1 VSIVG
6 TLLEFISDTH
16 KTPRPVKP
24 DAGSGVFAPAPP
36 LDSRPSKHSKQKS
49 TKMRQIYGLNYF
61 NREVTERELAVH
73 SRFFAF
79 PLTEND
85 NEKALEIGDKPDLD
99 RDVRSD
105 NRKEKAKSVDE
116 DQEGEDADTVRARQ
130 LKHLNLA
137 QHLVLFSSGPKC
149 DPANLPA
156 TAIPTFINVAA
167 TDECLTASNALIAI
181 SNICSMK
188 HVRQSL
194 LESNMLHRVANIIP
208 QVAGPTAEIAG
219 SLLFYYF
226 SFDAEIED
234 RVYNAGGS
242 HISANGLSESRL
254 LQIISLKTLANLMPC
269 ADRLRVTETIM
280 RIIHTFM
287 KDAADPA
294 AFDCDSYDREMAL
307 VYLPLLLSV
316 SSFTNTHGTLLAT
329 DVFDLLAKTAIYC
342 QKKSDA
348 EIGHLVAQILLSFLQ
363 VLDSHVTQQIVA
375 EDNFIF
381 AFEKLLEIHE
391 ENVFQLCMH
400 GICVMSGV
408 KELTDNV
415 CASEIL
421 TVVSHTLFSW
431 DKLAPNVAR
440 DAAMYYSNVCQSTT
454 ASFLRELVEQEQIAL
469 SLMAL
474 IEKSSDVFQ
483 AQQVAARGLQ
493 NILSIDSNCVLLCDS
508 VLSTLLS
515 LVKVHHDLGAAQ
527 AIYNISCCTSCT
539 ESLRT
544 HKVHLT
550 VLELYTRTDNL
561 EVRNTYLQ
569 IICQMFY
576 VPECVNEVVLAG
588 IVQKLS
594 DTITGPESSLI
605 WPTMVKIALN
615 IVDNGQHMTERQRL
629 QIVGLLKVVCV
640 KSTPDEII
648 GKASVVLA
656 YLSLTLEDFSEVDA
670 VLRSILSLSS
680 HELVTESASIVLYN
694 LTCSET
700 NASIVVQDSVYII
713 IMITIMRRQGVK
725 AETQMN
731 IAKAMRTLC
740 SLEKCT
746 ELMMHSSSLS
756 DLIVIAL
763 LNASREDIK
772 VVCSQ
777 AFYNMLTH
785 FGPREELLRKG
796 ELWWAITRIC
806 KNDSMEIR
814 LAAAKALLD
823 LSIDAENSDSM
834 REQHVFSF
842 VQELTVGAD
851 KGFVDICMK
860 AVQNLASQFDAPF
873 ALFELTSLL
882 LICVDAVARCD
893 NVITIRGS
901 LAVIVN
907 ICIQRTSG
915 WDAAIL
921 ESANVLPA
929 LQQSAEVWGADEECR
944 EYVASM
950 LWNMTTSRLLVK
962 NFALPSLNQ
971 IMNVVYQGYPSGKMC
986 ENLLGVFV
994 NYVTVPGPEERTP
1007 NATVLEIDI
1016 CYALIFDAF
1025 GVGPSGN
1032 AMHPAACR
1040 SFALTML
1047 AYVVMEMD
1055 LEQLTSDIVIG
1066 IVMAS
1071 LENEPD
1077 VENFKVVVHELSKSA
1092 KSAGYLL
1099 DSKIFDILLK
1109 QLQAVKTTND
1119 KVFKY
1124 ISCCIRNIAMHKDT
1138 IPRVVLT
1145 ENLDKL
1151 VQLILDASS
1160 LEDVA
1165 LDMSLMLFY
1174 AEEYM
1179 LKNEFVINSEFALES
1194 IKKIM
1199 VDWEDGSEISKIC
1212 KYTLGEVLE
1221 KYSEGVYVDPAFV
1234 QSMYTEMNRGKTK
1247 EVLTL
1252 AQSLPPRALQISA
1265 SFAQPNIKNKVGNVL
1280 GYFITTGAM
1289 NQWKPFLVRERKR
1302 MVTEMLD
1309 KSIVVPMNY
1318 KNLLN
1323 TATVAHNAWAKV
1335 EDMYPRLSL
1344 PSKAEI
1350 TEFFD
1355 NANSSAEQKS
1365 SDNLHKQTSYKFK
1378 K

>member
-1 VSIVG
+1 MVG
-6 TLLEFISDTH
+6 TLLQFIADTH
-16 KTPRPVKP
+16 KVARVVKS
-24 DAGSGVFAPAPP
+24 DVNSGVFAPAPP
-36 LDSRPSKHSKQKS
+36 MESKPSKQKQKS

-61 NREVTERELAVH
+61 NREITERELALH
-73 SRFFAF
+73 SRFFDF

-85 NEKALEIGDKPDLD
+85 NEKALEIGDKPEVG
-99 RDVRSD
+99 RDARAD
-105 NRKEKAKSVDE
+105 NRKDKVRQGQESTADQGPEDLDAVKARK
-116 DQEGEDADTVRARQ
+116 A
-130 LKHLNLA
+130 KHLNLA
-137 QHLVLFSSGPKC
+137 QHLVTFSSGPKC
-149 DPANLPA
+149 NPTNLPG
-156 TAIPTFINVAA
+156 TAIPTFINVAD
-167 TDECLTASNALIAI
+167 TEECETSSYALIAI

-188 HVRQSL
+188 HVRTNL
-194 LESNMLHRVANIIP
+194 LENNMVHRVANIIP
-208 QVAGPTAEIAG
+208 QVAGTTATLAG

-242 HISANGLSESRL
+242 YISANGLSENRE

-269 ADRLRVTETIM
+269 GDRLRVTETIM

-307 VYLPLLLSV
+307 IYLPLLLSV

-348 EIGHLVAQILLSFLQ
+348 EIGNLVAQILLSFLQ
-363 VLDSHVTQQIVA
+363 VLDSHITYQIVA

-381 AFEKLLEIHE
+381 AFEKLLEIHDAD
-391 ENVFQLCMH
+391 VFRRCMH

-408 KELTDNV
+408 PELTTSV
-415 CASEIL
+415 CDSEIL
-421 TVVSHTLFSW
+421 AVVSHTIFTW
-431 DKLAPNVAR
+431 DVLAPSVAL
-440 DAAMYYSNVCQSTT
+440 DAARYYSNVCQNTSTP
-454 ASFLRELVEQEQIAL
+454 FLQRLVEEDQIAL

-474 IEKSSDVFQ
+474 MSKSSDNFR

-493 NILSIDSNCVLLCDS
+493 NILSIDSNCELLCNN
-508 VLSTLLS
+508 VMSTLMRMVEL
-515 LVKVHHDLGAAQ
+515 HHDLGAAQ
-527 AIYNISCCTSCT
+527 AIYNISCSVKCV
-539 ESLRT
+539 EALRT
-544 HKVHLT
+544 HKVHVK
-550 VLELYTRTDNL
+550 VLELYSLTENL
-561 EVRNTYLQ
+561 EVRGTYLQ

-576 VPECVNEVVLAG
+576 MPECIDEVIAAG
-588 IVQKLS
+588 IVQRLS
-594 DTITGPESSLI
+594 ETITGPESSLT
-605 WPTMVKIALN
+605 WPVMVKIALN
-615 IVDNGQHMTERQRL
+615 IVDNGKHMTEQQRV
-629 QIVGLLKVVCV
+629 QIVSLLKVVCV
-640 KSTPDEII
+640 KATPGEII

-670 VLRSILSLSS
+670 VLRSILSLSN

-700 NASIVVQDSVYII
+700 NASIVVRDSVYIN
-713 IMITIMRRQGVK
+713 IMINIMRSGLP
-725 AETQMN
+725 ETQQN

-740 SLEKCT
+740 SLEQCT
-746 ELMMHSSSLS
+746 ELMMNSSSLS

-763 LNASREDIK
+763 LRSSSEEIK

-823 LSIDAENSDSM
+823 LSIDAENSYSM

-842 VQELTVGAD
+842 VQELTVGED

-860 AVQNLASQFDAPF
+860 SVQNLASQFDAPF

-893 NVITIRGS
+893 NVVTIRGS
-901 LAVIVN
+901 LAIIVN

-915 WDAAIL
+915 WDTAIS
-921 ESANVLPA
+921 ETANVLPA
-929 LQQSAEVWGADEECR
+929 LQQSAAVWGADEECR
-944 EYVASM
+944 EYVAAL

-962 NFALPSLNQ
+962 SFALASLNQ
-971 IMNVVYQGYPSGKMC
+971 TMNVVYQGNPSCAIC
-986 ENLLGVFV
+986 ENLLGVLV
-994 NYVTVPGPEERTP
+994 NYVTVPIPEERTP
-1007 NATVLEIDI
+1007 KATILEVDI

-1025 GVGPSGN
+1025 GVGPTNS
-1032 AMHPAACR
+1032 AMHVSSCR
-1040 SFALTML
+1040 CFALTTL

-1055 LEQLTSDIVIG
+1055 SDQLTSEIVVG
-1066 IVMAS
+1066 IVKAS
-1071 LENEPD
+1071 LTNEND
-1077 VENFKVVVHELSKSA
+1077 VENFKVVVHELSKNA

-1099 DSKIFDILLK
+1099 DSNIFSILLK
-1109 QLQAVKTTND
+1109 QVRALKTTND

-1124 ISCCIRNIAMHKDT
+1124 ISCCIRNIAMHKET
-1138 IPRVVLT
+1138 IPRVLCT
-1145 ENLDKL
+1145 KDLDTL
-1151 VQLILDASS
+1151 VQLILDASA
-1160 LEDVA
+1160 LQDVSM
-1165 LDMSLMLFY
+1165 DISTMLFY
-1174 AEEYM
+1174 AQDYM

-1194 IKKIM
+1194 MKKIM
-1199 VDWEDGSEISKIC
+1199 LDWGDESDISNIC

-1221 KYSEGVYVDPAFV
+1221 KYSEGVFVDPAFV
-1234 QSMYTEMNRGKTK
+1234 QSMYTEMTQGHSS
-1247 EVLTL
+1247 EVIALVQ
-1252 AQSLPPRALQISA
+1252 AMPPRALQISA
-1265 SFAQPNIKNKVGNVL
+1265 SFSLPDVKNKKGQVL
-1280 GYFITTGAM
+1280 GYFVTTGAV

-1302 MVTEMLD
+1302 MVTDMLD
-1309 KSIVVPMNY
+1309 KSIVEPMVY
-1318 KNLLN
+1318 KNLLHMS
-1323 TATVAHNAWAKV
+1323 TVAHNAWTKV

-1344 PSKAEI
+1344 PSGAEI
-1350 TEFFD
+1350 AEFFND
-1355 NANSSAEQKS
+1355 DLSSGEQKS
-1365 SDNLHKQTSYKFK
+1365 GESLTRKNTSRK
-1378 K
+1378 